1 MKYLLDTNIVSAIAT
16 AKSPNAIERLR
27 ATQRADV
34 ATSEVVWHEV
44 QFGLAKHGGAA
55 TRLAKIYAAL
65 FDDIAV
71 LPVTRAVW
79 AKAVEVR
86 ASLSARGTPIGP
98 YDLLIAAT
106 ALEHGMIVVTRNVG
120 EFGRVEGLRV
130 ENWV

>member
-79 AKAVEVR
+79 AKAAKVR
-86 ASLSARGTPIGP
+86 ASLSERGTP

-106 ALEHGMIVVTRNVG
+106 ALESGLTVVTRNVG
-120 EFGRVEGLRV
+120 QFGRVEGLRV
-130 ENWV
+130 ERW